1 MVVILAFAATNTM
14 ANRYAA
20 HDDEPQHRARG
31 LLNNMAQKRMVC
43 LYITWRDSKTNHIQ
57 TAQKSTIIEQL
68 DTNINLPY
76 QCNHQTNSAPLHRNE
91 EIAEESRSQLL
102 ICHVTSVI
110 ERTACL
116 SIEIRNK

>member
-14 ANRYAA
+14 ATRYAV

-76 QCNHQTNSAPLHRNE
+76 RNE
-91 EIAEESRSQLL
+91 EITEESRSQLL
-102 ICHVTSVI
+102 ICHVTSII

-116 SIEIRNK
+116 SIEIRNN